1 MFVGGFKNASIFAI
15 LFCLLSAPAVGAGTL
30 IVEGEGQVSRA
41 PDHAVIEVSL
51 REQGRDAGA
60 ILLNLRNRVDSVINA
75 LKENGIDAKH
85 IATQRLDVR
94 LDYDYDQ
101 KQRAP
106 RDYIASTSLRIRQD
120 DLSKLATVL
129 DVASA
134 LDVDGISD
142 LRFRYD
148 PTQADYDLAL
158 TRAVKA
164 ALHKAE
170 LIAAASGQS
179 LGSIQ
184 EIRENGSG
192 GGVVMARMEM
202 SVAPQVKG
210 YIAPENV
217 TISKTITLEIEL
229 VDGAAQ

>member
-1 MFVGGFKNASIFAI
+1 MRLFFAI
-15 LFCLLSAPAVGAGTL
+15 LFCVLSAPALVAGTL
-30 IVEGEGQVSRA
+30 IIDGEGQVSRA

-60 ILLNLRNRVDSVINA
+60 ILLNLRTRVDSVINA
-75 LKENGIDAKH
+75 LKQNGIDEKH

-94 LDYDYDQ
+94 LDHDYDQ

-120 DLSKLATVL
+120 DLGKLATVL

-134 LDVDGISD
+134 LDVDGLSD

-202 SVAPQVKG
+202 SAAPREKG
-210 YIAPENV
+210 FIAPENV
-217 TISKTITLEIEL
+217 TISKTITMEIEL

>member
-1 MFVGGFKNASIFAI
+1 MRLFFAI
-15 LFCLLSAPAVGAGTL
+15 LFCVLSAPALVAGTL
-30 IVEGEGQVSRA
+30 IVDGEGQVSRV

-60 ILLNLRNRVDSVINA
+60 ILLNLRNRVDGVINA

-101 KQRAP
+101 KKRAP

-120 DLSKLATVL
+120 DLSKPATVL
-129 DVASA
+129 DGASL
-134 LDVDGISD
+134 LDVDGLSD

-148 PTQADYDLAL
+148 LTQADYDLAL

-170 LIAAASGQS
+170 LIAVASGQRLS
-179 LGSIQ
+179 SIQ

-192 GGVVMARMEM
+192 GGVVMARMEK
-202 SVAPQVKG
+202 SAAPRVKG
-210 YIAPENV
+210 YIATENV
-217 TISKTITLEIEL
+217 TISKTITMEIEL

>member
-1 MFVGGFKNASIFAI
+1 
-15 LFCLLSAPAVGAGTL
+15 
-30 IVEGEGQVSRA
+30 
-41 PDHAVIEVSL
+41 
-51 REQGRDAGA
+51 
-60 ILLNLRNRVDSVINA
+60 VINA
-75 LKENGIDAKH
+75 LKQNGIDEKH

-106 RDYIASTSLRIRQD
+106 RDYLASTSLRIRQD
-120 DLSKLATVL
+120 ELSKLATVL

-134 LDVDGISD
+134 MDVDGLSD

-158 TRAVKA
+158 TRAVKP
-164 ALHKAE
+164 ALNKAE
-170 LIAAASGQS
+170 LIAAAPGQS
-179 LGSIQ
+179 LGSVQ

-202 SVAPQVKG
+202 SAAPQVKG
-210 YIAPENV
+210 YIEPENV
-217 TISKTITLEIEL
+217 RISKTITMEIEL

>member
-1 MFVGGFKNASIFAI
+1 MRLFFAI
-15 LFCLLSAPAVGAGTL
+15 LFCVLSAPALVAGTL

-41 PDHAVIEVSL
+41 PDHAVIEISL

-60 ILLNLRNRVDSVINA
+60 ILLNLRTRVDSVINA
-75 LKENGIDAKH
+75 LKQNGIDEKH

-120 DLSKLATVL
+120 ELSKLATVL

-134 LDVDGISD
+134 MDVDGLSD

-179 LGSIQ
+179 LGSVQ

-202 SVAPQVKG
+202 SAAPQVKG

-217 TISKTITLEIEL
+217 RISKTITMEIEL

>member
-1 MFVGGFKNASIFAI
+1 MRLFFAI
-15 LFCLLSAPAVGAGTL
+15 LFFVLSAPALVAGTL
-30 IVEGEGQVSRA
+30 IIDGEGQVSRA

-60 ILLNLRNRVDSVINA
+60 ILLNLRTRVDSVINA
-75 LKENGIDAKH
+75 LKQNGIDEKH

-94 LDYDYDQ
+94 LDHDYDQ

-120 DLSKLATVL
+120 ELSKLAKVL

-134 LDVDGISD
+134 LDVDGLSD

-192 GGVVMARMEM
+192 GGVVLARMEM
-202 SVAPQVKG
+202 SAAPRVKG

-217 TISKTITLEIEL
+217 TISKTIMLEIEL
-229 VDGAAQ
+229 VEGAAQ

>member
-1 MFVGGFKNASIFAI
+1 MRLFFAI
-15 LFCLLSAPAVGAGTL
+15 LVCVLSAPELVAGTL
-30 IVEGEGQVSRA
+30 IVEGVGQVNRV

-51 REQGRDAGA
+51 HEQGRDAGA
-60 ILLNLRNRVDSVINA
+60 ILLILRTRVDVVINA
-75 LKENGIDAKH
+75 LKQNGIDEKH

-94 LDYDYDQ
+94 LDYDCDK
-101 KQRAP
+101 KQRAS
-106 RDYIASTSLRIRQD
+106 RDYIASTSLRIRQN
-120 DLSKLATVL
+120 DLSKLPTVL

-134 LDVDGISD
+134 LEVDGLSD

-158 TRAVKA
+158 TCAVTA

-170 LIAAASGQS
+170 LIALASGQR

-184 EIRENGSG
+184 EIRENGSV

-202 SVAPQVKG
+202 SAAPRVKG

-229 VDGAAQ
+229 VVGAAQ

>member
-1 MFVGGFKNASIFAI
+1 MR
-15 LFCLLSAPAVGAGTL
+15 T
-30 IVEGEGQVSRA
+30 
-41 PDHAVIEVSL
+41 
-51 REQGRDAGA
+51 
-60 ILLNLRNRVDSVINA
+60 RVDSVINA
-75 LKENGIDAKH
+75 LKQNGIDEKH

-120 DLSKLATVL
+120 DLSNLATVL

-134 LDVDGISD
+134 MEVDALSD
-142 LRFRYD
+142 LRFCYD

-158 TRAVKA
+158 TGAVKA

-170 LIAAASGQS
+170 LIVVALGQS
-179 LGSIQ
+179 VGSIE

-192 GGVVMARMEM
+192 RGVVMARMEM
-202 SVAPQVKG
+202 SAAPRVKG

-217 TISKTITLEIEL
+217 TISKTITIEIEL
-229 VDGAAQ
+229 VDGAA

>member
-1 MFVGGFKNASIFAI
+1 MRLFFAI
-15 LFCLLSAPAVGAGTL
+15 LFCFLSAPALVAGTL
-30 IVEGEGQVSRA
+30 IVEGEGQVSPA
-41 PDHAVIEVSL
+41 PDHAEIEGSL

-60 ILLNLRNRVDSVINA
+60 ILLNLRTRVDSVINA
-75 LKENGIDAKH
+75 LKQNGTDEKH

-101 KQRAP
+101 KQRAS
-106 RDYIASTSLRIRQD
+106 RDYIASTLLRIRQD

-134 LDVDGISD
+134 LDVDGLSD

-148 PTQADYDLAL
+148 PTQADYDLVL
-158 TRAVKA
+158 TRAVKS

-170 LIAAASGQS
+170 LIATASGQS

-192 GGVVMARMEM
+192 GGVVMACMEM
-202 SVAPQVKG
+202 SAAPQVKG
-210 YIAPENV
+210 YIAPKNV
-217 TISKTITLEIEL
+217 TISKKHY
-229 VDGAAQ
+229 DGN

>member
-1 MFVGGFKNASIFAI
+1 MRLFFAI
-15 LFCLLSAPAVGAGTL
+15 LFCVLSAPALVAGTL
-30 IVEGEGQVSRA
+30 IVEGEGQVSRV

-51 REQGRDAGA
+51 REKGRDAGA
-60 ILLNLRNRVDSVINA
+60 ILLNLRTRVDSVINA
-75 LKENGIDAKH
+75 LKQNGIDEKH
-85 IATQRLDVR
+85 IATQQLDVR

-101 KQRAP
+101 KKRAP

-134 LDVDGISD
+134 LDVDGLSD

-179 LGSIQ
+179 LGSVQ

-202 SVAPQVKG
+202 SATPQVKG

-217 TISKTITLEIEL
+217 TISKTITMEIEL

>member
-1 MFVGGFKNASIFAI
+1 MRLFFAI
-15 LFCLLSAPAVGAGTL
+15 LFCVLSAPAVGAGTL
-30 IVEGEGQVSRA
+30 IVEGEGQVSRS
-41 PDHAVIEVSL
+41 PDHVVIEVSL

-60 ILLNLRNRVDSVINA
+60 ILWKLRTRVDSVINA
-75 LKENGIDAKH
+75 LKQNGIDEKH

-94 LDYDYDQ
+94 LDHDYDQ
-101 KQRAP
+101 KKRAP

-134 LDVDGISD
+134 LDVDGLSD
-142 LRFRYD
+142 LRVRYD
-148 PTQADYDLAL
+148 PIQEDYDLAL
-158 TRAVKA
+158 TRADKA

-170 LIAAASGQS
+170 LIAVASGQS

-184 EIRENGSG
+184 EIRENGSV

-202 SVAPQVKG
+202 SAAPRVKG

-217 TISKTITLEIEL
+217 TISKTITMEIEL

>member
-1 MFVGGFKNASIFAI
+1 MRLFFAI
-15 LFCLLSAPAVGAGTL
+15 LFCVLSAPALVAGTL
-30 IVEGEGQVSRA
+30 IVDGEGQVSRV

-75 LKENGIDAKH
+75 LKENGNDAKH

-120 DLSKLATVL
+120 DLSKLAKVL

-202 SVAPQVKG
+202 SAAPRVKG
-210 YIAPENV
+210 YIAPENIK
-217 TISKTITLEIEL
+217 ISKTITMEIEL

>member
-1 MFVGGFKNASIFAI
+1 M
-15 LFCLLSAPAVGAGTL
+15 LSAPALVAGTL

-51 REQGRDAGA
+51 REQGLDAGA
-60 ILLNLRNRVDSVINA
+60 ILLKLRTLVDSVINA
-75 LKENGIDAKH
+75 LKQNGIDEKH

-94 LDYDYDQ
+94 LDHDYDQ
-101 KQRAP
+101 KKRAP

-134 LDVDGISD
+134 LDVDGLSD
-142 LRFRYD
+142 LRFRYN

-170 LIAAASGQS
+170 LIAVASGQS

-184 EIRENGSG
+184 EIRENGSV

-202 SVAPQVKG
+202 SAAPRVKG

-217 TISKTITLEIEL
+217 TISKTITMEIEL

>member
-1 MFVGGFKNASIFAI
+1 MRLFFAI
-15 LFCLLSAPAVGAGTL
+15 LFCVLSAPALVAGTL

-41 PDHAVIEVSL
+41 PDHVVIEISL

-60 ILLNLRNRVDSVINA
+60 ILLNLRTRVDGVINA
-75 LKENGIDAKH
+75 LKENGIDEKH

-106 RDYIASTSLRIRQD
+106 RDYIASTSLRIRED

-129 DVASA
+129 NVAST
-134 LDVDGISD
+134 LDVDGLSD

-184 EIRENGSG
+184 EIHENGSG

-202 SVAPQVKG
+202 SAAPRAKG

-217 TISKTITLEIEL
+217 TISKTITMEIEL
-229 VDGAAQ
+229 VDGVAQ

>member
-1 MFVGGFKNASIFAI
+1 M
-15 LFCLLSAPAVGAGTL
+15 
-30 IVEGEGQVSRA
+30 
-41 PDHAVIEVSL
+41 
-51 REQGRDAGA
+51 
-60 ILLNLRNRVDSVINA
+60 DSVINA
-75 LKENGIDAKH
+75 LKQNGIDEKH

-94 LDYDYDQ
+94 LDYDHDQ
-101 KQRAP
+101 KKRAS

-129 DVASA
+129 DGASL
-134 LDVDGISD
+134 LDVDGLSD

-148 PTQADYDLAL
+148 LTQVDYDLAL

-164 ALHKAE
+164 ALHKVE
-170 LIAAASGQS
+170 LIAVASGQRLS
-179 LGSIQ
+179 SIQ

-202 SVAPQVKG
+202 SAAPRVKG

-217 TISKTITLEIEL
+217 TISKTITMEIEL

>member
-1 MFVGGFKNASIFAI
+1 MRLFFAI
-15 LFCLLSAPAVGAGTL
+15 LFCVLSAPALVAGAL
-30 IVEGEGQVSRA
+30 IVEGEGQVNRA

-51 REQGRDAGA
+51 REQGREAGA
-60 ILLNLRNRVDSVINA
+60 ILLMLRTRVDSVINA
-75 LKENGIDAKH
+75 LKQNGIDEKH

-94 LDYDYDQ
+94 LDYEYDK

-106 RDYIASTSLRIRQD
+106 RDYIASTSLRISQD
-120 DLSKLATVL
+120 ELSKLATVL

-134 LDVDGISD
+134 MDVDGLSD

-148 PTQADYDLAL
+148 PTQADFDLAL

-170 LIAAASGQS
+170 LIADSSGQS

-192 GGVVMARMEM
+192 EGVVMARMEV
-202 SVAPQVKG
+202 SAAPRVKG
-210 YIAPENV
+210 FIAPENV
-217 TISKTITLEIEL
+217 TISKTITMEIEL
-229 VDGAAQ
+229 LDGAAQ

>member
-1 MFVGGFKNASIFAI
+1 MRLFFAI
-15 LFCLLSAPAVGAGTL
+15 LFCVLSAPALGAGTL
-30 IVEGEGQVSRA
+30 IVEGVGQVSRA

-51 REQGRDAGA
+51 HEQGRDAGA
-60 ILLNLRNRVDSVINA
+60 ILLILRTRVDSVINA
-75 LKENGIDAKH
+75 LKQNGIDEKH

-94 LDYDYDQ
+94 LDYDCDK

-106 RDYIASTSLRIRQD
+106 CDYIASTSLRIRQN
-120 DLSKLATVL
+120 DLSKLPTVL

-134 LDVDGISD
+134 LEVDGLSD
-142 LRFRYD
+142 LRLRYD

-158 TRAVKA
+158 TCAVTA

-170 LIAAASGQS
+170 LIVLASGQR
-179 LGSIQ
+179 LDSIQ

-192 GGVVMARMEM
+192 GCVVIARMEM
-202 SVAPQVKG
+202 SAAPRVKG

-229 VDGAAQ
+229 VVGAAQ

>member
-1 MFVGGFKNASIFAI
+1 M
-15 LFCLLSAPAVGAGTL
+15 
-30 IVEGEGQVSRA
+30 EGEGQVSRA
-41 PDHAVIEVSL
+41 QDHAVIEVSL

-60 ILLNLRNRVDSVINA
+60 ILLKLRTRVDSVINA
-75 LKENGIDAKH
+75 LTQNGIDEKH

-94 LDYDYDQ
+94 LDHDYDQ
-101 KQRAP
+101 KKRAP
-106 RDYIASTSLRIRQD
+106 RDYIVSTSLRIRQD

-134 LDVDGISD
+134 MDVDGLSD

-148 PTQADYDLAL
+148 PTQEDYDLAL

-170 LIAAASGQS
+170 LIAVASGQS
-179 LGSIQ
+179 LGSIL

-202 SVAPQVKG
+202 SAAPRVKG

-217 TISKTITLEIEL
+217 TI
-229 VDGAAQ
+229 

>member
-1 MFVGGFKNASIFAI
+1 M
-15 LFCLLSAPAVGAGTL
+15 
-30 IVEGEGQVSRA
+30 
-41 PDHAVIEVSL
+41 
-51 REQGRDAGA
+51 
-60 ILLNLRNRVDSVINA
+60 INA
-75 LKENGIDAKH
+75 LKQNGIHEKH

-120 DLSKLATVL
+120 DLSNLATVS

-134 LDVDGISD
+134 MEVDALSD
-142 LRFRYD
+142 LRFCYD

-158 TRAVKA
+158 TGAVKA

-170 LIAAASGQS
+170 LIVVALGQS
-179 LGSIQ
+179 VGSIE

-192 GGVVMARMEM
+192 RGVVMARMEM
-202 SVAPQVKG
+202 SAAPRVKG

-217 TISKTITLEIEL
+217 TISKTITIEIEL
-229 VDGAAQ
+229 VDGAA

>member
-1 MFVGGFKNASIFAI
+1 MRLFFAI

-60 ILLNLRNRVDSVINA
+60 ILLKLWTRVDSVINA
-75 LKENGIDAKH
+75 LKQNGIDEKH

-101 KQRAP
+101 KKRAP

-129 DVASA
+129 DGASL
-134 LDVDGISD
+134 LDVDGLSD

-148 PTQADYDLAL
+148 
-158 TRAVKA
+158 
-164 ALHKAE
+164 
-170 LIAAASGQS
+170 
-179 LGSIQ
+179 
-184 EIRENGSG
+184 
-192 GGVVMARMEM
+192 
-202 SVAPQVKG
+202 
-210 YIAPENV
+210 
-217 TISKTITLEIEL
+217 
-229 VDGAAQ
+229 

>member
-1 MFVGGFKNASIFAI
+1 MFAI
-15 LFCLLSAPAVGAGTL
+15 LFCVLSAPALVAGTL
-30 IVEGEGQVSRA
+30 TAEGEGQVSRA
-41 PDHAVIEVSL
+41 QDHAVIEVSL

-60 ILLNLRNRVDSVINA
+60 ILLKLRTRVDSVINA
-75 LKENGIDAKH
+75 LTQNGIDEKH

-94 LDYDYDQ
+94 LDHDYDQ
-101 KQRAP
+101 KKRAP

-120 DLSKLATVL
+120 DLSNLATVL

-134 LDVDGISD
+134 LDVDGLSD
-142 LRFRYD
+142 LRFRFD
-148 PTQADYDLAL
+148 PTQEDYDLAL

-170 LIAAASGQS
+170 LIAVASGQS
-179 LGSIQ
+179 LGSIL

-202 SVAPQVKG
+202 SAAPRVKG

-217 TISKTITLEIEL
+217 TISKTITMEIEL

>member
-1 MFVGGFKNASIFAI
+1 MRLFFAI
-15 LFCLLSAPAVGAGTL
+15 LFFVLSAPALVAGTL

-60 ILLNLRNRVDSVINA
+60 ILLMLRTRVDSVINA
-75 LKENGIDAKH
+75 LKQNGIDEKH

-94 LDYDYDQ
+94 LDYDYDK

-120 DLSKLATVL
+120 DLSMLATVL

-134 LDVDGISD
+134 LEVDGLSD

-148 PTQADYDLAL
+148 STQADYDLAL

-170 LIAAASGQS
+170 LIALASGQR

-192 GGVVMARMEM
+192 RGVVMARMEM
-202 SVAPQVKG
+202 SAAPQVKG

-217 TISKTITLEIEL
+217 MISKTITLEIEL
-229 VDGAAQ
+229 MDGAAQ

>member
-1 MFVGGFKNASIFAI
+1 M
-15 LFCLLSAPAVGAGTL
+15 
-30 IVEGEGQVSRA
+30 EGEGQVSRA
-41 PDHAVIEVSL
+41 QDHAVIEVSL

-60 ILLNLRNRVDSVINA
+60 ILLKLRTRVDSVINA
-75 LKENGIDAKH
+75 LTQNGIDEKH

-94 LDYDYDQ
+94 LDHDYDQ
-101 KQRAP
+101 KKRAP

-134 LDVDGISD
+134 MDVDGLSD

-148 PTQADYDLAL
+148 PTQEDYDLAL

-170 LIAAASGQS
+170 LIAVASGQS
-179 LGSIQ
+179 LGSIL

-202 SVAPQVKG
+202 SAAPRVKG

-217 TISKTITLEIEL
+217 TISKTITMEIEL

>member
-1 MFVGGFKNASIFAI
+1 MHLFFAI
-15 LFCLLSAPAVGAGTL
+15 LFCVLSAPALVAGTL
-30 IVEGEGQVSRA
+30 IVEGEGQVNRA
-41 PDHAVIEVSL
+41 PDHAVIEASL
-51 REQGRDAGA
+51 PEQGRDAGA
-60 ILLNLRNRVDSVINA
+60 ILLELRTRVDSVINA
-75 LKENGIDAKH
+75 LKQNGIDEKH

-106 RDYIASTSLRIRQD
+106 RDYIVSTSLRQD
-120 DLSKLATVL
+120 DLSNLTTVL

-134 LDVDGISD
+134 MEDALSD
-142 LRFRYD
+142 LPFCYD
-148 PTQADYDLAL
+148 LTQADNDLAL

-170 LIAAASGQS
+170 LIAVASGQS
-179 LGSIQ
+179 LGSME
-184 EIRENGSG
+184 EIGENGSC

-202 SVAPQVKG
+202 SATPRVNG

-217 TISKTITLEIEL
+217 TISKTITMEIEL

>member
-1 MFVGGFKNASIFAI
+1 MRRFFAI
-15 LFCLLSAPAVGAGTL
+15 LFCVLSAPALGAGTL

-41 PDHAVIEVSL
+41 PDHAVIEISL

-60 ILLNLRNRVDSVINA
+60 ILLNLRTRVDSVINA
-75 LKENGIDAKH
+75 LKQNGIDEKH

-120 DLSKLATVL
+120 ELSKLATVL

-134 LDVDGISD
+134 LDVDGLSD
-142 LRFRYD
+142 LWFRYD

-170 LIAAASGQS
+170 MIAAASGQS

-202 SVAPQVKG
+202 SATPQVKG

-217 TISKTITLEIEL
+217 TISKTIRMEIEL

>member
-1 MFVGGFKNASIFAI
+1 M
-15 LFCLLSAPAVGAGTL
+15 
-30 IVEGEGQVSRA
+30 EGEGQVSRA
-41 PDHAVIEVSL
+41 QDHAVIEVSL

-60 ILLNLRNRVDSVINA
+60 ILLKLRTRVDSVINA
-75 LKENGIDAKH
+75 LTQNGIDEKH

-94 LDYDYDQ
+94 LDHDYDQ
-101 KQRAP
+101 KKRAP

-134 LDVDGISD
+134 MDVDGLSD

-148 PTQADYDLAL
+148 PTQEDYDLAL

-170 LIAAASGQS
+170 LIAVASGQS
-179 LGSIQ
+179 LGSIL

-202 SVAPQVKG
+202 SAAPRVKG

>member
-1 MFVGGFKNASIFAI
+1 MRLFFAI
-15 LFCLLSAPAVGAGTL
+15 LFCVLSAPAVGAGTL
-30 IVEGEGQVSRA
+30 IVEAEDQVSRA

-51 REQGRDAGA
+51 QEQGRDAGA
-60 ILLNLRNRVDSVINA
+60 ILLKLRTRVDSVINA
-75 LKENGIDAKH
+75 LTQNGIDEKH

-94 LDYDYDQ
+94 LDHDYDQ
-101 KQRAP
+101 KKRAP

-134 LDVDGISD
+134 MDVDGLSD

-148 PTQADYDLAL
+148 PTQEDYDLAL

-170 LIAAASGQS
+170 LIAVASGQS
-179 LGSIQ
+179 LGSIL

-202 SVAPQVKG
+202 SAAPRVKG

-217 TISKTITLEIEL
+217 TI
-229 VDGAAQ
+229 